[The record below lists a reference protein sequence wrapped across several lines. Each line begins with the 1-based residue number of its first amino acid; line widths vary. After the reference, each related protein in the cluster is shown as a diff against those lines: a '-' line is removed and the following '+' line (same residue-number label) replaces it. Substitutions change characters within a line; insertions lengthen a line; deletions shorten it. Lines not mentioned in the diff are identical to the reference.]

1 MEVLI
6 MIGLYKI
13 REDYLAYIDEQ
24 LSKLRNKYPDCN
36 IRVVIKNRFSELV
49 GTKEVTFLIIQVSSN
64 ALINGQQLIAHLQYT
79 EKGNI
84 ITPYVNLP
92 ESMYSQWYNVPIVCE
107 HCGVNRNRKHS
118 FIVRDVAT
126 NTYRQIGD
134 SCVNKYTRGD
144 SVAAARAIE
153 RFLGLFTPEKLEA
166 LYQREPMPLYLYK
179 DLIASII
186 SGKCYKA
193 GLYDD
198 LSDKAKKFIDDMHVW
213 VNSLD
218 SSNVKN
224 HNYQT
229 LIKTVFIHKDFVDD
243 LRKMIN
249 DYKYF
254 LDAPR
259 RQAEAE
265 AKKKERERRAYEEG
279 KAQHKLAIGVYRND
293 LERIL
298 KENSKYIEAYKNNQ
312 ELLNTNL
319 NEVSHTSKRL
329 GEVGEKVEV
338 TICSVVLKYKNP
350 SDFGGHYGIYIFETL
365 DGDVIQWGTTVE
377 KVVDKYNFP
386 SVVDEPKSVGFILK
400 GTIKSLKERDGNE
413 TTCLTNCRLKAT
425 VVPKKVDTYDSALIS
440 QVQMGYRTLANY
452 KLGCQFADK
461 LKDYDVYLEE
471 LKKQRER
478 DLKSVSS
485 DRLGESVELTI
496 VSIREFYDGYS
507 TAYLVRCSDNNLYKF
522 YYDFYI
528 LRKLCIVLPDKV
540 DIEVPVSQ
548 KCKFKGTLKS
558 SHVYDGIK
566 YTWVAYPKIL

>member
-1 MEVLI
+1 

-153 RFLGLFTPEKLEA
+153 RFLGLFTPEK
-166 LYQREPMPLYLYK
+166 
-179 DLIASII
+179 
-186 SGKCYKA
+186 
-193 GLYDD
+193 
-198 LSDKAKKFIDDMHVW
+198 
-213 VNSLD
+213 
-218 SSNVKN
+218 
-224 HNYQT
+224 
-229 LIKTVFIHKDFVDD
+229 

-507 TAYLVRCSDNNLYKF
+507 TAYLVRCSN
-522 YYDFYI
+522 
-528 LRKLCIVLPDKV
+528 RR
-540 DIEVPVSQ
+540 SGSS
-548 KCKFKGTLKS
+548 KCGKAL
-558 SHVYDGIK
+558 
-566 YTWVAYPKIL
+566 